1 MKGSYKVMVAKRF
14 ISTLVYDNIMKG
26 SYKSRT
32 KQT

>member
-1 MKGSYKVMVAKRF
+1 MKGSYKVEPSDDKHDV
-14 ISTLVYDNIMKG
+14 LVYDNRMKG